1 MKSRRFDYDRDCSPG
16 ALSPCFSESAPTERG
31 DYNSARKYPKWIRVS
46 DIGGSFLRD
55 STGSARKKIF
65 AVVSPPIPAD
75 FGRKTI
81 RHILIFDNHPE
92 SLRLISGRRLDTDVD
107 LGAPKI
113 TSWRHI
119 VLGLVPIL
127 AVVFA
132 TLWLLL

>member
-1 MKSRRFDYDRDCSPG
+1 MNRSRFNYERNAGATSPPG
-16 ALSPCFSESAPTERG
+16 I
-31 DYNSARKYPKWIRVS
+31 RKYPKWIRVS
-46 DIGGSFLRD
+46 DIGHFGD
-55 STGSARKKIF
+55 STGSGRKKIF

-81 RHILIFDNHPE
+81 RHILIFDNHPD
-92 SLRLISGRRLDTDVD
+92 SLRLISTRRLNMDVD
-107 LGAPKI
+107 LGPPKI